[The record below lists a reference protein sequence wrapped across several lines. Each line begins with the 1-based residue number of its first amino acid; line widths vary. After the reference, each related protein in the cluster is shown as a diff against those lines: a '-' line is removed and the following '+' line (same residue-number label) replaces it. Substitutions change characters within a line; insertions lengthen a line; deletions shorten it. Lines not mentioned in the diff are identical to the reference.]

1 MNIKKLFS
9 AVMVL
14 MAFNACTFIP
24 EPPYPLPITNGEVEL
39 GEGVYIKEA
48 FSSTLGVFTSE
59 QTVGNYPWVIDHS
72 TAKATSY
79 DSATGENNPA
89 TSWLIS
95 DPIDFTNETEA
106 HASFEYIIRYSES
119 GKIADNHK
127 FLVSSDYNGDAAAA
141 TWKNLPYDAVEGAD
155 WDTFYKADV
164 AIPNEFMGKNSI
176 VVAFCY
182 TATSKSST
190 WEVKNFKL
198 EKGTSSNGSSEPI
211 EAVEY
216 TIPQAI
222 EAFANGKEEY
232 AIIKGY
238 IVGVVDLSYD
248 NCIFGK
254 TTTVSTNV
262 LIAENADEKDKTK
275 CIPVELPAGE
285 ILNNVNL
292 KDNDNYRREVTFT
305 GKITSYYTVAGLKD
319 IREYKLGEKAE
330 EPEPENPEFELPEG
344 NNIISIGGFEAWN
357 GEKPEGW
364 LPENS
369 KNPAT
374 VKQSNEAL
382 EGNHSVIIEGVSG
395 KNKLL
400 YSEPFKLKAGTYN
413 MVAFVKANGEDKGYY
428 RLGYTKIDA
437 DKKIGDNQP
446 QYKDAATAVTDSWT
460 QVVYEFTLDSDTKI
474 SLAILNNL
482 NGKGASFLVD
492 NVMLITKDGEIITE

>member
-59 QTVGNYPWVIDHS
+59 QTKGNYPWVIDHS

-79 DSATGENNPA
+79 DSATGENNAA

-127 FLVSSDYNGDAAAA
+127 FLVSSDYNGDAAVA
-141 TWKNLPYDAVEGAD
+141 TWVNLPYDAVEGAD

-182 TATSKSST
+182 TVTSKSST

-198 EKGTSSNGSSEPI
+198 EKGTSSNGSSESI
-211 EAVEY
+211 DAVEY

-238 IVGVVDLSYD
+238 IVGAIDLSYT
-248 NCIFGK
+248 NCIFG
-254 TTTVSTNV
+254 TTTVKTNV
-262 LIAENADEKDKTK
+262 LIAENANEKDKTK
-275 CIPVELPAGE
+275 CIPVELPIGE
-285 ILNNVNL
+285 ILDKVNL
-292 KDNDNYRREVTFT
+292 KDNPDNYRREITFT
-305 GKITSYYTVAGLKD
+305 GKITEFYTVAGLKD
-319 IREYKLGEKAE
+319 VREYQLGEKAE
-330 EPEPENPEFELPEG
+330 EPESDDFILPEG
-344 NNIISIGGFEAWN
+344 NNILVNGSFEEWN
-357 GEKPEGW
+357 EEKPTGW
-364 LPENS
+364 APENT

-374 VKQSNEAL
+374 IKQSNDAVD
-382 EGNHSVIIEGVSG
+382 GNSSTVIEGVDK
-395 KNKLL
+395 KNRLL
-400 YSEPFKLKAGTYN
+400 YSNGYKLKAGTYN
-413 MVAFVKANGEDKGYY
+413 IVVYVKANGEEMGSYK
-428 RLGYTKIDA
+428 LGYSEKIEG
-437 DKKIGDNQP
+437 KFGTSV
-446 QYKDAATAVTDSWT
+446 QYSNATASTVTDKWT
-460 QVVYEFTLDSDTKI
+460 AEIYEFTITEEKEI
-474 SLAILNNL
+474 SLVIMNNL

-492 NVMLITKDGEIITE
+492 NVMLLTVDGGIAE

>member
-59 QTVGNYPWVIDHS
+59 QTEGNYPWVIDHS

-79 DSATGENNPA
+79 DSATGENNAA

-141 TWKNLPYDAVEGAD
+141 TWVNLPYDAVEGAD

-211 EAVEY
+211 DAVEY

-238 IVGVVDLSYD
+238 IVGAIDLSYT
-248 NCIFGK
+248 NCIFG
-254 TTTVSTNV
+254 TTTVKTNV

-275 CIPVELPAGE
+275 CIPVELPTGE
-285 ILNNVNL
+285 ILDKVNL
-292 KDNDNYRREVTFT
+292 KDNPDNYRREITFT
-305 GKITSYYTVAGLKD
+305 GKITEFYTVAGLKD
-319 IREYKLGEKAE
+319 VREYQLGEKAE
-330 EPEPENPEFELPEG
+330 EPESDDFILPEG
-344 NNIISIGGFEAWN
+344 NNILVNGSFEEWN
-357 GEKPEGW
+357 EEKPTGW
-364 LPENS
+364 GPENT

-374 VKQSNEAL
+374 IKQSNDAVD
-382 EGNHSVIIEGVSG
+382 GNSSTVIEGVAG
-395 KNKLL
+395 KNRLL
-400 YSEPFKLKAGTYN
+400 YSNGYKLKAGTYN
-413 MVAFVKANGEDKGYY
+413 MVVYVKANGEEKGSYK
-428 RLGYTKIDA
+428 LGYSEIISGA
-437 DKKIGDNQP
+437 KIGTSV
-446 QYKDAATAVTDSWT
+446 QYPNATASTVTDKWT
-460 QVVYEFTLDSDTKI
+460 AEIYEFTITEEKEI
-474 SLAILNNL
+474 SLVIMNNL

-492 NVMLITKDGEIITE
+492 NVMLITVDGGIAE